1 MLSMTVMKANIRR
14 PAELVFMGANG
25 RNTSQ
30 VSFANVPT
38 ERKKHAQTAFN
49 DAIRVQIIL

>member
-25 RNTSQ
+25 KNTSQ
-30 VSFANVPT
+30 VPFPSTPKEQRT
-38 ERKKHAQTAFN
+38 RQHTH
-49 DAIRVQIIL
+49 